1 MLFGMKVGSLSID
14 GKALKAACERWGIAE
29 LAAFGSVIRDD
40 FRPESDVD
48 LLVTFLDPRRW
59 RFRDLLAMEAELTEI
74 FGHRVELVE
83 IDAVAENPNP
93 ITRRRILESAITLNV
108 A

>member
-1 MLFGMKVGSLSID
+1 MEVGSLSID
-14 GKALKAACERWGIAE
+14 GKALRAACERWGIAE

-59 RFRDLLAMEAELTEI
+59 RFRDLLAMEAELSGI
-74 FGHRVELVE
+74 FERQVELVE
-83 IDAVAENPNP
+83 IDAVTENPNP
-93 ITRRRILESAITLNV
+93 LTRRRILDSAVTLDV